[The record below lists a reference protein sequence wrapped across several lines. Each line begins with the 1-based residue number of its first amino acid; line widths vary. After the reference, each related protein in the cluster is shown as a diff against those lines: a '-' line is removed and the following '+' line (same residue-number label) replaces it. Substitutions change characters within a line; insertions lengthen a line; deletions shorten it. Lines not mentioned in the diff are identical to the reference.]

1 MDLTSPNL
9 KLSYLAPAQAQKHVT
24 HNEALRQLDA
34 LVQLSA
40 LSISN
45 TPLTAPENGDRQIVG
60 LNPEGAFA
68 GQDNK
73 LAAFQDGAWAFFTPQ
88 LGWQAYI
95 ADQAEFY
102 MFDGASWQSPNT
114 QQTDMLGINSSADAV
129 NRLAVKSSATLFDH
143 EGGGHNFKINKS
155 ESSKTA
161 SQLFQTNY
169 VSKAEIGLIGDDK
182 LQLKVSSDGNHFKES
197 FIADSETGS
206 VSFPYGTNIEKIGT
220 SVEDS
225 GGVGFHY
232 GIPSVSVS
240 YFGRQNLSLSQG
252 RVYFCPIYIDRPTKV
267 VGGLIAQYGAS
278 TTPGAVIRAGIF
290 KLGQA
295 NGNNWSIGERVGDF
309 GTHPAD
315 IAGHKE
321 FETQSPS
328 FLEAGWYA
336 CAVGTNGAGV
346 GVRNIRTLQSG
357 QCFLVKSG
365 SAAGADLRFCGAANH
380 LYTNNVVSEIETGF
394 PESWSTNIF
403 DLLTVQPYGYLP
415 FIPKWEAWDI

>member
-73 LAAFQDGAWAFFTPQ
+73 LAAFQDGAWAFFSPQ

-95 ADQAEFY
+95 AAQAEFY
-102 MFDGASWQSPNT
+102 MFDGSSWQSPNT

-129 NRLAVKSSATLFDH
+129 NRLAVKSPATLFDH
-143 EGGGHNFKINKS
+143 EGEGHNFKINKS

-169 VSKAEIGLIGDDK
+169 VSKAEIGLIGDDN
-182 LQLKVSSDGNHFKES
+182 LHLKVSSDGNNFKES

-240 YFGRQNLSLSQG
+240 YYTRQNLTLFQG
-252 RVYFCPIYIDRPTKV
+252 RVYFCPIYVDRPTKF

-295 NGNNWSIGERVGDF
+295 NGNHWSIGERVGDF

-328 FLEAGWYA
+328 FLDAGWYA
-336 CAVGTNGAGV
+336 C
-346 GVRNIRTLQSG
+346 L
-357 QCFLVKSG
+357 
-365 SAAGADLRFCGAANH
+365 
-380 LYTNNVVSEIETGF
+380 LYTSPSPRDG
-394 PESWSTNIF
+394 
-403 DLLTVQPYGYLP
+403 LLSRMPSS
-415 FIPKWEAWDI
+415 A

>member
-34 LVQLSA
+34 IVQLSA
-40 LSISN
+40 ISISN
-45 TPLTAPENGDRQIVG
+45 TPLATPVNGERQIVG
-60 LNPEGAFA
+60 LNPEGLFA
-68 GQDNK
+68 GKENN
-73 LAAFQDGAWAFFTPQ
+73 LAAFQDGAWTFFSPQ
-88 LGWQAYI
+88 LGWRAYV
-95 ADQAEFY
+95 ADLSKELV
-102 MFDGASWQSPNT
+102 FDGSSWQTLDT
-114 QQTDMLGINSSADAV
+114 QQADMFGINSSADAV
-129 NRLAVKSSATLFDH
+129 NRLTVKSPATLFDH
-143 EGGGHNFKINKS
+143 EGEGHNLKLNKS
-155 ESSKTA
+155 ESPKTA

-169 VSKAEIGLIGDDK
+169 VSKAEIGLVGDDN
-182 LQLKVSSDGNHFKES
+182 LRLKVSSDGNQFKDS
-197 FIADSETGS
+197 LIANNETGS
-206 VSFPYGTNIEKIGT
+206 VSFPHGTNIEKIGT

-225 GGVGFHY
+225 GGAGFHY

-240 YFGRQNLSLSQG
+240 YFTRQNLSLSQG
-252 RVYFCPIYIDRPTKV
+252 RVYFCPIYVDRPTKI
-267 VGGLIAQYGAS
+267 VGGLVAQSGAS
-278 TTPGAVIRAGIF
+278 TTSGAVIRAGIF

-295 NGNNWSIGERVGDF
+295 NGNHWSIGDRVGDF
-309 GTHPAD
+309 GTHSAD

-328 FLEAGWYA
+328 YLEAGWYA

-346 GVRNIRTLQSG
+346 AVRNIRTLQSG

-365 SAAGADLRFCGAANH
+365 SAAGADLRFSGAVSH
-380 LYTNNVVSEIETGF
+380 LYTNNVLPEIENGF
-394 PESWSTNIF
+394 PEIWSTNIF